1 MTGLPESLDALAP
14 YLQQYGYA
22 AVFGALLLEFFGL
35 PLPGE
40 TMLIAGALLAARGGM
55 HLVPL
60 LLSAWAAAV
69 LGDNI
74 GYVIGRFGGRRLITR
89 YGRRV
94 GVTAARLDRVEGF
107 FHHYGG
113 WIVVVARFFELL
125 RQLNGVVAGSVGM
138 SWWRFFAYNALG
150 GALWVSAW
158 GTGVYSVGERLGALA
173 PWIHRLGY
181 LAIGLAALGLIVAGV
196 VVHGRRRA
204 SGSEG
209 RG

>member
-1 MTGLPESLDALAP
+1 MTGLPESLDALAT
-14 YLQQYGYA
+14 YLHQYGYA
-22 AVFGALLLEFFGL
+22 AVFGSVLLESFGV

-55 HLVPL
+55 HLAPL

-74 GYVIGRFGGRRLITR
+74 GYAIGRFGGRLLITR
-89 YGRRV
+89 YGRPLGITEARV
-94 GVTAARLDRVEGF
+94 DRVEGF
-107 FHHYGG
+107 FRHYGG
-113 WIVVVARFFELL
+113 WIVIVARFFELL
-125 RQLNGVVAGSVGM
+125 RQLNGIVAGSAGM

-158 GTGVYSVGERLGALA
+158 GIGVFTVGERLGALA
-173 PWIHRLGY
+173 PWIHRVGY
-181 LAIGLAALGLIVAGV
+181 LAIGLAALALLVAAV
-196 VVHGRRRA
+196 VVRGRRRA
-204 SGSEG
+204 SGSEE